1 MSLVVLLLYIYV
13 SKVDKNLDLN
23 NFQNVPYFTGIPI
36 IDNRWWSSLS
46 YIIIIIFCFC
56 TAEKFFPIHIF
67 FYNCSIIRSIVLCW
81 VSQQIY
87 SKPILEFIEF
97 VACSIFC
104 SSFFRSLNSLFC
116 CINLVKKL
124 QKLTK
129 DFNDRLRSRMSFFN
143 FELKHPSELGCISR
157 VCLDTLK

>member
-1 MSLVVLLLYIYV
+1 MTTRCHEFGRFATVHICFKCRQKCRQLSI
-13 SKVDKNLDLN
+13 
-23 NFQNVPYFTGIPI
+23 QNGPYFTGILI
-36 IDNRWWSSLS
+36 TDNRWWSSLS
-46 YIIIIIFCFC
+46 YIIVIIFCFW

-129 DFNDRLRSRMSFFN
+129 DFNDRLRSRKSFSILN
-143 FELKHPSELGCISR
+143 LN
-157 VCLDTLK
+157 TLQS